1 MNKIYFFTFL
11 LSILSIARL
20 TAQDQSGIIGTVIDS
35 ASRQP
40 LDYATVSLINQTDKK
55 AVAGMHTDSKGQF
68 SLRGLAAGQ
77 YTLRIGFMGY
87 QTYEQTNI
95 NYTDGQTI
103 TLPPVSLRSSGARVL
118 KEVVVSAPSPGMS
131 IGIDRKVFNVEQ
143 SLISQGGS
151 VTDLLSDIPSLSVD
165 ADGTVSLR
173 GSSGVRILIDGKP
186 SAMAGSD
193 ITQVLQSLPANSVQR
208 IEVITN
214 PSSKYEAEGQS
225 GIINIVLKKNLKT
238 GLNGLVTAS
247 GGSYRNYNGGISLNY
262 RDSSFNYY
270 GNYDYRKSRRLG
282 EGYNV
287 TRYFENNGL
296 IENNNEADRSGTGH
310 SAKVGVD
317 YFINQ
322 TTTLGL
328 SGNFSIRDNQR
339 NEDLFYRYQNLPN
352 LNGTSTR
359 FSRQTEDDF
368 GYDLNLDFKKEFK
381 RAGEE
386 LLFNAAFGRNKED
399 GINEFNQT
407 FSNAGTPADRQIN
420 DTYERGDNI
429 NVQLDYT
436 LPFNETSKLEAGY
449 RSTFQKGDESQL
461 SRRFNVDSNI
471 FLPDYNVS
479 NNFELEESVHA
490 FYANYQNRFTERL
503 GFQVGLRAEQAELQ
517 TNTISLDP
525 EVPANLRETAGGLD
539 YFRLYPSVFLTQK
552 LGKEGQDQQLQISYT
567 RRVNRPNGWQVNPFV
582 NISDPL
588 NVRQGNPNLR
598 PEDIHSF
605 ELGYSRTFGKTNL
618 TSSVYYRRTNDVI
631 QLISQRIEGTSAAT
645 ISQWMNIS
653 RNDATGFEF
662 ISKTNV
668 GKALDFTGN
677 VNVFYNRFFG
687 NEEFDIE
694 ERDGINW
701 DANLSTNIRFSKKL
715 SAQVRANYN
724 APRVLA
730 QGETIGNFV
739 MDAALR
745 LNVLNDKGSILFNV
759 RDVFNQ
765 RRFGGYTQTAQFIR
779 NFEDRRSLRMALL
792 TFTYRFGSNGE
803 KQEERQRRNDEDDSD
818 N

>member
-1 MNKIYFFTFL
+1 MYRIYTLSLLFALFT
-11 LSILSIARL
+11 IGQL
-20 TAQDQSGIIGTVIDS
+20 TAQERIGIQGTVIDS

-40 LDYATVSLINQTDKK
+40 VDYASISLINQADKK
-55 AVAGMHTDSKGQF
+55 AVAGMHTDTKGQF
-68 SLRGLAAGQ
+68 NLSGVASGQ
-77 YTLRIGFMGY
+77 YTIRIGFMGY
-87 QTYEQTNI
+87 RTIERTNI
-95 NYTDGQTI
+95 NYTAGQVLNLGTFN
-103 TLPPVSLRSSGARVL
+103 LRPAGARLL
-118 KEVVVSAPSPGMS
+118 KEVVVSAPTPGMS

-238 GLNGLVTAS
+238 GLNGLLTTS

-262 RDSSFNYY
+262 RNSSFNYY
-270 GNYDYRKSRRLG
+270 GNYDYRKFRRLG
-282 EGYNV
+282 DGQNV
-287 TRYFENNGL
+287 TRYFENNGI
-296 IENNNEADRSGTGH
+296 IENNNEADRAGIGH
-310 SAKVGVD
+310 SAKLGVD

-322 TTTLGL
+322 TATIGI

-381 RAGEE
+381 RNGEE
-386 LLFNAAFGRNKED
+386 LLFNAAYGRNKED

-407 FSNAGTPADRQIN
+407 FSNVATPADRQIN
-420 DTYERGDNI
+420 DTYEKGDNI
-429 NVQLDYT
+429 NLQLDYT
-436 LPFNETSKLEAGY
+436 LPFNDHSKFEAGY
-449 RSTFQKGDESQL
+449 RSTFEKGDESQL
-461 SRRFNVDSNI
+461 SRRFNI
-471 FLPDYNVS
+471 IS
-479 NNFELEESVHA
+479 NNFVPDYDVSNKFELDESVHA
-490 FYANYQNRFTERL
+490 LYTNYQNRFTERL

-517 TNTISLDP
+517 TNTISLNPDIP
-525 EVPANLRETAGGLD
+525 PASRETAGGLD

-552 LGKEGQDQQLQISYT
+552 LGNEDKDQQLQLSYT
-567 RRVNRPNGWQVNPFV
+567 RRVSRPRGWQVNPFV

-588 NVRQGNPNLR
+588 NIRQGNPNLR

-605 ELGYSRTFGKTNL
+605 EFGYSSSLGKTNL
-618 TSSVYYRRTNDVI
+618 TTSVYYRRTNDVI
-631 QLISQRIEGTSAAT
+631 QLISQRIEGSSAAT
-645 ISQWMNIS
+645 LSEWRNIS
-653 RNDATGFEF
+653 RNDATGFEL
-662 ISKTNV
+662 ISKTKL

-677 VNVFYNRFFG
+677 VNVFYNRFYG
-687 NEEFDIE
+687 SDEFKID
-694 ERDGINW
+694 ERKGVNW
-701 DANLSTNIRFSKKL
+701 DANLSANIRFAKNL
-715 SAQVRANYN
+715 SAQIRANYN
-724 APRVLA
+724 APRIQA

-745 LNVLNDKGSILFNV
+745 LQVLSDKATILFNV

-765 RRFGGYTQTAQFIR
+765 RRFGGYTRTGQFIR
-779 NFEDRRSLRMALL
+779 DFEDRRALRMALL
-792 TFTYRFGSNGE
+792 TFSYRFGNSGERKDERDRGNDDDNG
-803 KQEERQRRNDEDDSD
+803 D